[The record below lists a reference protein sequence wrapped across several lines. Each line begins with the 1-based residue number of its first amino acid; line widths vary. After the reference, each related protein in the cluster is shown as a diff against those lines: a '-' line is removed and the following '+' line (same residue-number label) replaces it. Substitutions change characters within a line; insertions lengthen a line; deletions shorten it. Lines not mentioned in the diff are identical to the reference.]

1 MVPGQRAED
10 NGHMAGRPGE
20 LLAAL
25 LRPEPR
31 RMPSGWALALDAA
44 LAVGATAVAVFEV
57 VDHTG
62 QVALAKGGGP
72 AWTVE
77 PHIGLAV
84 FAVTVLTALP
94 LAARRIYPISALLVI
109 IAAIS
114 WITYG
119 DLSERLSIVAGG
131 ALPPGLAR
139 LVRDGGLVVHHVPM
153 PSIAFGTA
161 VFAAY
166 SAVAHSRHRYLAIA
180 VVAAVTLGVTAA
192 YGNTLPQFPERFTA
206 LLAITPAVAAALGI
220 RELRRRL
227 RDSTARLR
235 RATQEYEAATVRAI
249 EAERARIAGELHD
262 VVTHNVS
269 VMVVQAGAARM
280 AVASSPDEATD
291 ALRAV
296 ETSGRAAIAEL
307 RNLLGVLSPAGT
319 DVALRPQPGLG
330 ELDELISRLAAAG
343 LSVDL
348 SVQGT
353 PRPLPPGADLAAYR
367 VVQEALTNVLRHA
380 GRAATSVMV
389 HWGEKLVITV
399 SNTGGPAH
407 RLSAEQP
414 GRGLLGL
421 RERLSLYGGE
431 LDAGPRPGGGWQVR
445 AVMPVGVV
453 A

>member
-1 MVPGQRAED
+1 
-10 NGHMAGRPGE
+10 MAGRRGE

-25 LRPEPR
+25 LRAESR
-31 RMPSGWALALDAA
+31 RTPSGWALALDAA
-44 LAVGATAVAVFEV
+44 VAVGAAAFAVFEV
-57 VDHTG
+57 ADRTG
-62 QVALAKGGGP
+62 QLILTKGSTYSWMVVAH
-72 AWTVE
+72 V
-77 PHIGLAV
+77 GLAV
-84 FAVTVLTALP
+84 IAVAALTALP
-94 LAARRIYPISALLVI
+94 LAARRLYPISAMLAI

-114 WITYG
+114 WMRFG
-119 DLSERLSIVAGG
+119 DLPTTLSLVGGQAHLPLVTRLLPRAAFVADHM
-131 ALPPGLAR
+131 P
-139 LVRDGGLVVHHVPM
+139 V

-166 SAVAHSRHRYLAIA
+166 SAVAYSRHRYLAIG
-180 VVAAVTLGVTAA
+180 VVAAVTLAVTATF
-192 YGNTLPQFPERFTA
+192 GNTLPQFPHQLTA
-206 LLAITPAVAAALGI
+206 LLAIAPAVAAALGI

-227 RDSTARLR
+227 SVSTARLR
-235 RATQEYEAATVRAI
+235 RATEEYEAAAVRAI

-269 VMVVQAGAARM
+269 VMVVQAGAARL
-280 AVASSPDEATD
+280 AVASSPDEASD

-296 ETSGRAAIAEL
+296 EASGRTAIAEL
-307 RNLLGVLSPAGT
+307 RNLLGVLSPSGHE
-319 DVALRPQPGLG
+319 VALRPQPGLG

-348 SVQGT
+348 LVQGT

-399 SNTGGPAH
+399 SNTSAPGL
-407 RLSAEQP
+407 RLGTEQP

-421 RERLSLYGGE
+421 QERVSLYGGE
-431 LDAGPRPGGGWQVR
+431 LDVGPRPGGGWQVR
-445 AVMPVGVV
+445 AVMPVGV
-453 A
+453 AA